1 VQLFFFI
8 SGFVILMSARRARV
22 PGDFVVSRVSRLYPV
37 YWIAVTVSIIV
48 SVIFRVP
55 STDIGWVDR
64 LMNYTMIQR
73 LLMFDNVDEVYW
85 TLAIEMQFYMLIFAL
100 LLITRNRM
108 TTTVVLVVTGA
119 WFAVSLTIALFARPH
134 TLGLDPQLVDTPWK
148 MLLNLLL
155 VEWGPF
161 FATGM
166 LAYLSREQSKMRPL
180 AITAAAGTV
189 GVSWILHGWLQGLC
203 VAIVATL
210 FMFVVLRNTTG
221 VLRWR
226 IFQFYGRISYSLY
239 IGHAVTGYALLHL
252 IEPYTGRW
260 LGMAVTFIAVTGIA
274 MLYHRIGEVYLT
286 HRMKTALT
294 ALRVRQSG
302 PTVSTND

>member
-1 VQLFFFI
+1 
-8 SGFVILMSARRARV
+8 
-22 PGDFVVSRVSRLYPV
+22 
-37 YWIAVTVSIIV
+37 
-48 SVIFRVP
+48 
-55 STDIGWVDR
+55 
-64 LMNYTMIQR
+64 
-73 LLMFDNVDEVYW
+73 
-85 TLAIEMQFYMLIFAL
+85 
-100 LLITRNRM
+100 
-108 TTTVVLVVTGA
+108 
-119 WFAVSLTIALFARPH
+119 
-134 TLGLDPQLVDTPWK
+134 
-148 MLLNLLL
+148 
-155 VEWGPF
+155 
-161 FATGM
+161 M